1 MCVILPIMLDIAFIL
16 ENKDIVRKAIENKGK
31 EPVDLD
37 RIEVLY
43 TKRAELV
50 GAIGE
55 NNRQRKEAAAARDV
69 ARGST
74 LKQQL
79 ATMEDELRSI
89 TKELTDTVA
98 AIPNIPSPDV
108 PVGADESG
116 NVVVRQWGEK
126 PAFTFQPKAH
136 WDLGKE
142 RGLIDSER
150 AAKVSG
156 SRFTYLKGGLVLLQ
170 FALIQWVLATV
181 GDESVIGEVIAKNEL
196 AVPNK
201 PFVPVLPPMMIT
213 PEMFFGMARLEPR
226 EERYYIP
233 DDNLFLI
240 GSAEHTLGSMHAGE
254 QFAEAELPLRYIGY
268 STSFRREAGS
278 YGKDTKGILRQHQF
292 DKLEFQSFTVG
303 EKSKPEQ
310 DLLVAL
316 QEHLMQQLNLPY
328 QVVAVCTG
336 DMGGPDVR
344 QIDLEAW
351 MPGQDTYRETHSADL
366 MGEYQ
371 TRRLGTKVKRDSG
384 EKEFVHTNDATA
396 FALGRTLIAII
407 ENNQQEDGT
416 IAVPEVLQP
425 YMRNAKYI

>member
-1 MCVILPIMLDIAFIL
+1 MLDIAFIL
-16 ENKDIVRKAIENKGK
+16 ENKDIVRMSIENRGK
-31 EPVDLD
+31 EPVDFG
-37 RIEVLY
+37 RIEELY
-43 TKRAELV
+43 TKRTDLV

-55 NNRQRKEAAAARDV
+55 NNRQRKAAAAARD
-69 ARGST
+69 ATQGSA

-79 ATMEDELRSI
+79 ATMEDELRSV
-89 TKELTDTVA
+89 TKELTDIVA
-98 AIPNIPSPDV
+98 TIPNIPSPDV
-108 PVGADESG
+108 PIGKDEDD
-116 NVVVRQWGEK
+116 NAVMRQWGEK
-126 PAFTFQPKAH
+126 PSFTFEPKAH
-136 WDLGKE
+136 WDIGKE
-142 RGLIDSER
+142 RGLIDNER
-150 AAKVSG
+150 AAKVAG
-156 SRFTYLKGGLVLLQ
+156 SRFTYLKGGLVQLQ
-170 FALIQWVLATV
+170 FALIQWVLKTV
-181 GDESVIGEVIAKNEL
+181 GDEAVMGEVITKNNL
-196 AVPNK
+196 SVPNK
-201 PFVPVLPPMMIT
+201 PFTPVIPPVMIT

-233 DDNLFLI
+233 EDNLFLI
-240 GSAEHTLGSMHAGE
+240 GSAEHTLGSMHASE
-254 QFAEAELPLRYIGY
+254 MFAEADLPLRYIGY

-336 DMGGPDVR
+336 DMGGPDIR
-344 QIDLEAW
+344 QIDIEVW
-351 MPGQDTYRETHSADL
+351 MPGQQTYRETHSADL

-371 TRRLGTKVKRDSG
+371 TRRLGTKVKRESG

-396 FALGRTLIAII
+396 FAMGRTLIAII

-416 IAVPEVLQP
+416 IAIPEVLQP
-425 YMRNAKYI
+425 YMDNEKYI

>member
-1 MCVILPIMLDIAFIL
+1 MLDIAFIL

-37 RIEVLY
+37 RIEALY
-43 TKRAELV
+43 TKRTELV

-55 NNRQRKEAAAARDV
+55 NNRQRKEAAAARD
-69 ARGST
+69 AAQGSA

-108 PVGADESG
+108 PIGPDEDS

-150 AAKVSG
+150 AAKVVG
-156 SRFTYLKGGLVLLQ
+156 SRFTYLKGGLVFLQ
-170 FALIQWVLATV
+170 FALIQWTLATV
-181 GDESVIGEVIAKNEL
+181 ADEAVLREVITKNEL
-196 AVPNK
+196 AVPDK
-201 PFVPVLPPMMIT
+201 PFVPVLPPVMIT

-226 EERYYIP
+226 EDRFYIP

-316 QEHLMQQLNLPY
+316 QEYLMQRLNLPY

-344 QIDLEAW
+344 QIDIEAW

-425 YMRNAKYI
+425 YMNDTKYI

>member
-1 MCVILPIMLDIAFIL
+1 MLDIAFIL